1 MIVKGTFLVPDLYF
15 LIFPGGKCV
24 YGMFLSFHNS
34 VVDQERVASGPD
46 NRSSKRSEFF
56 MKTETLISNIV
67 KNIKFSQL
75 YEEED
80 EGAKVHLETKLE
92 VLKEELEKC
101 GEEQEEVDK
110 KEK

>member
-1 MIVKGTFLVPDLYF
+1 
-15 LIFPGGKCV
+15 
-24 YGMFLSFHNS
+24 
-34 VVDQERVASGPD
+34 
-46 NRSSKRSEFF
+46 

-67 KNIKFSQL
+67 KNIIFSQL

-80 EGAKVHLETKLE
+80 EGVKVNLETKLE
-92 VLKEELEKC
+92 VLREELEKC

>member
-1 MIVKGTFLVPDLYF
+1 MG
-15 LIFPGGKCV
+15 LIIEV
-24 YGMFLSFHNS
+24 QNEVS
-34 VVDQERVASGPD
+34 
-46 NRSSKRSEFF
+46 FF
-56 MKTETLISNIV
+56 MKTKTLISNIV
-67 KNIKFSQL
+67 KNIIFSQL

-92 VLKEELEKC
+92 VLREELKKC